1 MAKTSAVP
9 ITTVLDTEAARRLAL
24 AQVAKDLRKE
34 YGEDA
39 VMFLEDAANRPV
51 EVIRTGVVTLDLA
64 LGVGGLPRGRITELF
79 GENGSSKTTL
89 CFQMVAEAQAMGLGT
104 AFIDMEHA
112 VDPAYAKRCGVN
124 LSEKDGGMFLIQA
137 MNGEQ
142 VFDYIATL
150 CKSNAFGLIVVDSM
164 AALIPK
170 SEMEGSQEEDKSRI
184 GAQANL
190 ISRGLLRIASIV
202 ERSNTAVIF
211 TNQTRVDIGAFSG
224 RPGQAATT
232 TTGGRAPKFWAGV
245 RIELRRGA
253 HIKEGDRTI
262 GHKVT
267 ATVVKNKTAPPFR
280 KAEYEILFPNG
291 IDKAGCVLD
300 AAVTLN
306 IVQRSGAYYSY
317 KGEKLGMGRDNVRDL
332 LRGRPALVT
341 EIAAAIYTAHD
352 VSKIIVETE
361 PRPEEL

>member
-1 MAKTSAVP
+1 MAKMSAVP
-9 ITTVLDTEAARRLAL
+9 MTTTLDTEAARRLAL

-34 YGEDA
+34 YGDDA

-79 GENGSSKTTL
+79 GENGSGKSSL
-89 CFQMVAEAQAMGLGT
+89 CFTIIAEAQALGLGT

-112 VDPAYAKRCGVN
+112 VDPAYIKRCGVN
-124 LSEKDGGMFLIQA
+124 LSENGGMFLIQA

-150 CKSNAFGLIVVDSM
+150 CQSNAFGLIVVDSM

-211 TNQTRVDIGAFSG
+211 TNQTRVDIGAFAGPG
-224 RPGQAATT
+224 RTVT
-232 TTGGRAPKFWAGV
+232 KTTGGRAPKFWAGV
-245 RIELRRGA
+245 RIELKRGQ

-300 AAVTLN
+300 AAKTLD
-306 IVQRSGAYYSY
+306 IVQTSGAHYSY
-317 KGEKLGMGRDNVRDL
+317 KGERLGMGRDNVRDL
-332 LRGRPALVT
+332 LRGRPALVE
-341 EIAAAIYTAHD
+341 EIAQAIYNATD
-352 VSKIIVETE
+352 VSKVIVETE